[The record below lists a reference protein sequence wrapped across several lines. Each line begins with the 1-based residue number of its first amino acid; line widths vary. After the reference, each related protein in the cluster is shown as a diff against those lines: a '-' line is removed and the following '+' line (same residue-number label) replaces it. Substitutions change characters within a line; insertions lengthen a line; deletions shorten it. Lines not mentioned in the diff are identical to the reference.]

1 MILTIDEGTTSTRA
15 LVIDNQGKILGIK
28 QKEITQIYPQ
38 PGWVE
43 HDPEEIWQA
52 SLESCRTLLEDLLSS
67 KTITS
72 SDIEGI
78 SITNQ
83 RETTIIW
90 DSKNSKPVYNAIV
103 WQCRRTSAICK
114 TLKQNKTL
122 NQIVKDQTGLLIDS
136 YFSGTKIKWLKE
148 NIIKNNSELKNQ
160 ELYFGTIDTWLIWN
174 LTKGKN
180 HLTDSTNASRTLLF
194 DIYKKSWSEEI
205 INALELQNIKLPQ
218 VLDSKADFGTT
229 DYFSDLLGREIPIL
243 SVIGDQQSALYAYN
257 NESKITYGTGSF
269 ALVPLKNKPADC
281 PGLITSI
288 AYSTEQKINYALE
301 ASIFMGGSIVQ
312 WLRDGLGI
320 IKNSSEVE
328 QLAQEVQGNGGVY
341 LIPALTGLGAPHW
354 LEDVQGAILGL
365 TRASNKH
372 HIARAALESIAYQLM
387 DVFKLLDLT
396 SIEYINVDGGAS
408 KNNFL
413 MQFQS
418 DLIQKPLKRYTETEM
433 TALGSAKMTGLVD
446 LKLKPERIFEPKNN
460 LDKQY
465 HQWQQHLKTIINQ
478 HQ

>member
-1 MILTIDEGTTSTRA
+1 MKALQARERLLSTTKE
-15 LVIDNQGKILGIK
+15 KILGIK
-28 QKEITQIYPQ
+28 QKEITQFFPQ

-43 HDPEEIWQA
+43 HDPIEIWQA

-90 DSKNSKPVYNAIV
+90 DSKNSKPIYNAIV
-103 WQCRRTSAICK
+103 WQCKRTKLICK
-114 TLKQNKTL
+114 ELKKNLGLQALINA
-122 NQIVKDQTGLLIDS
+122 QTGLLIDS
-136 YFSGTKIKWLKE
+136 YFSGTKIKWLQE
-148 NIIKNNSELKNQ
+148 NIIEKNSELKNQ

-174 LTKGKN
+174 LTKGKK
-180 HLTDSTNASRTLLF
+180 HLTDTTNASRTLVF
-194 DIYKKSWSEEI
+194 DIYKKNWSEEI

-257 NESKITYGTGSF
+257 NESKITFGTGSF
-269 ALVPLKNKPADC
+269 VLIPLKAAC
-281 PGLITSI
+281 SFPGLLTSVS
-288 AYSTEQKINYALE
+288 YSQSQQIHYALE
-301 ASIFMGGSIVQ
+301 ASIFTGGSIVQ

-320 IKNSSEVE
+320 INHSSEIE
-328 QLAQEVQGNGGVY
+328 SLAMSVTDNGGVY